1 MSLLTVVNDVC
12 AVVGVRQ
19 TTSVVGGIAF
29 DRTMLEM
36 FSLANEMAQRIAIDN
51 HDWTRLRKS
60 QLFIGDGVTEAFPL
74 PADYARFLL
83 TSQVWRSTS
92 AITPMRF
99 IADTDQWFQRRTA
112 NYSAPWG
119 EWTIFGGQIHI
130 WPIMAGPVAPW
141 QNAKSYLVN
150 DLAYDAGPPT
160 LVWKVA
166 VAHTS
171 AAAGTFAADRAA
183 FPGNWSNTGSTQIAP
198 VTARVTY
205 LSKNC
210 VALAAGSGPA
220 FIADTDTFVLDE
232 RLLKLGMVFQWK
244 ANKGSPY
251 AEDMGNYQ
259 DALSFAMGK
268 DEPAPILIGRLPV
281 SQANM
286 AYPFP
291 VPDGMTPL

>member
-60 QLFIGDGVTEAFPL
+60 QLLIGDGVTEAFTL

-130 WPIMAGPVAPW
+130 WPIMAAP
-141 QNAKSYLVN
+141 
-150 DLAYDAGPPT
+150 AGATPAT
-160 LVWKVA
+160 
-166 VAHTS
+166 
-171 AAAGTFAADRAA
+171 
-183 FPGNWSNTGSTQIAP
+183 
-198 VTARVTY
+198 TARITY

-210 VALAAGSGPA
+210 IALASGSGSPA